1 MYFKL
6 VFLVLVAVQCVCSH
20 LAFASNITRVKPAGR
35 IVGGE
40 QIKIE
45 YAPYQVSLQRREF
58 GSDFMHIC
66 GGSIIAPT
74 FVLTAAHC
82 KSYYGKMENMI

>member
-1 MYFKL
+1 MSFKL
-6 VFLVLVAVQCVCSH
+6 VLLMVVVVLCICSNEA
-20 LAFASNITRVKPAGR
+20 LASNFTRVKPAGR

-45 YAPYQVSLQRREF
+45 YAPYQVSLQRRQI
-58 GSDFMHIC
+58 GSGFMHIC
-66 GGSIIAPT
+66 GGSIIART

-82 KSYYGKMENMI
+82 NNMRN

>member
-1 MYFKL
+1 M
-6 VFLVLVAVQCVCSH
+6 VAVVLCICSNEA
-20 LAFASNITRVKPAGR
+20 LASNFTRVKPAGR

-45 YAPYQVSLQRREF
+45 YAPYQVSLQWRQI
-58 GSDFMHIC
+58 GSSFIHKC
-66 GGSIIAPT
+66 GGSIIART

-82 KSYYGKMENMI
+82 KL